1 MSKGKFQKKG
11 SKILVLM
18 LAMMLVFGM
27 AVGGTLAYLM
37 AESGTVTNTFTV
49 GDINIELWEHDL
61 ENGALNTAVPVNAN
75 NTDYKVLPGTK
86 QSKDPYV
93 VVKANSEACWVFVEI
108 TEKNNYLFTTTENSK
123 SYTADQYIEWTFD
136 DTAGWALV
144 SRTPTE
150 GGAEEVTYVYGKAQ
164 TAVAAN
170 AQDVQINVLKDK
182 EVKYDSNLS
191 KADLNA
197 LGNTK
202 PVLEF
207 KAYAIQ
213 SEGLKLDGAD
223 VKTAANAWTVLNNA
237 G

>member
-37 AESGTVTNTFTV
+37 AESGKVTNTFTV
-49 GDINIELWEHDL
+49 GDINIELWETDL
-61 ENGALNTAVPVNAN
+61 DGKLTNEGED
-75 NTDYKVLPGTK
+75 DYKILPGTK

-93 VVKANSEACWVFVEI
+93 VVKPNSEACWVFVEI
-108 TEKNNYLFTTTENSK
+108 TEKNNYLFTTTENGK
-123 SYTADQYIEWTFD
+123 SYTAKQYIEWTID
-136 DTAGWALV
+136 ETADWEQV
-144 SRTPTE
+144 SKSPAA
-150 GGAEEVTYVYGKAQ
+150 GGAEKVTYVYGKKQ
-164 TAVAAN
+164 SAVAAN
-170 AQDVQINVLKDK
+170 AQNVQINVLKNK

-223 VKTAANAWTVLNNA
+223 VTTAAAAWNVLNSASNA